1 MHLFA
6 QKDLENA
13 NTDFAMQVFSMLS
26 QVNALSLESLQT
38 AAAAEAEALQEARK
52 QYQERLKKFQ
62 DELKKLRKMQAMLQ
76 QPILHNSLKTANC

>member
-1 MHLFA
+1 MNA

-26 QVNALSLESLQT
+26 QVNALSLEALKT
-38 AAAAEAEALQEARK
+38 AAAAEAEAVQEARK

-62 DELKKLRKMQAMLQ
+62 EELKKAQEGADNAPAASSSQ
-76 QPILHNSLKTANC
+76 